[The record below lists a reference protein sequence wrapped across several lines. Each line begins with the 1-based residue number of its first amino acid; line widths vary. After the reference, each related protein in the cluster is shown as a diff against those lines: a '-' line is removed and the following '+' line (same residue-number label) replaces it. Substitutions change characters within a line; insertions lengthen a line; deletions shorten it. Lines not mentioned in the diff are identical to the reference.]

1 MATLIPALNQCLP
14 RMQAGEKRLARRLEE
29 KLEDDYLLWYD
40 VPIGRTGH
48 HPDFIVLHPRR
59 GILVLE
65 VKDWKRDALRDIDK
79 ARATLLTE
87 SGLKEVVNP
96 FEQSRGYAQDIASLL
111 EKDPV
116 LRHTEGERRGKL
128 MLPWSHGV
136 VLTNITRAHFDEARL
151 GDVLPPDRVICKD
164 EMAEDVDPEK
174 FQQRLWNM
182 FPWVPAKPLSLP
194 QLDRVRWH
202 IFPEIRIS
210 GAQLD
215 MFEQPHLETSLP
227 DLIRVMDLQ
236 QEQLA
241 RSLGEGHRVIHGVA
255 GSGKTM
261 ILGYRCVQL
270 AKVLHQPILVLCFNR
285 SLASWLEQHLLS
297 RGVSGQ
303 VHVRRFHEWCREQ
316 LVAYHAGLPP
326 QGLSS
331 DEYAEQLVQRVI
343 AATDKGLI
351 PRAQYGAVL
360 IDEGHD
366 FEPEWLKL
374 IAQMVAPET
383 NSLLLLYDDAQSIY
397 RRQRFSFKSVG
408 IHAQGRTTILHL
420 NYRNTAEILEFAYNH
435 AKHVLTPEDADEDGV
450 PLILPKS
457 AGRRGP
463 PPQTW
468 GSKSLEGELQYI
480 SGRLRQFHEEGLHW
494 NEMAVLYRS
503 VGIGAAV
510 VRAMHKACLPY
521 QWVGKYTQQTPLDMK
536 EDTVKVLTF
545 HSSKGLEF
553 PAIAIPGV
561 GRSTKREVDAKEEA
575 RLLYVAMTRAVDR
588 LVVTGLPEALRPR
601 RPSMD
606 SSSMV

>member
-87 SGLKEVVNP
+87 SGLKEVANP
-96 FEQSRGYAQDIASLL
+96 FEQSRGYAHDIASLL

-116 LRHTEGERRGKL
+116 LRHPEGERRGKL

-326 QGLSS
+326 PGLSS
-331 DEYAEQLVQRVI
+331 ADYAEQLVQRVI

-374 IAQMVAPET
+374 VAQMVAPET

-408 IHAQGRTTILHL
+408 IQAQGRTTILHL

-468 GSKSLEGELQYI
+468 ASHSLDEELKYI
-480 SGRLRQFHEEGLHW
+480 SGRLRQLHAEGLHW

-503 VGIGAAV
+503 FDIGAAV
-510 VRAMHKACLPY
+510 VRAMRKACLPY
-521 QWVGKYTQQTPLDMK
+521 QWVGKYTRQTPLDMK

-561 GRSTKREVDAKEEA
+561 GRSTKQEVDAKEEA

-601 RPSMD
+601 PPSMD
-606 SSSMV
+606 SSGMV

>member
-40 VPIGRTGH
+40 VPIGRNGR

-65 VKDWKRDALRDIDK
+65 VKDWKRDALRGIDK
-79 ARATLLTE
+79 AHATLLTE
-87 SGLKEVVNP
+87 SGLKEVTNP

-111 EKDPV
+111 QKDPV
-116 LRHTEGERRGKL
+116 LRHAEGARRGQL
-128 MLPWSHGV
+128 ILPWSHGV
-136 VLTNITRAHFDEARL
+136 VLSNITRAQFEDGKL
-151 GDVLPPDRVICKD
+151 GEVLPPDRVICKD
-164 EMAEDVDPEK
+164 EMSEDVEPEA

-182 FPWVPAKPLSLP
+182 FPWVPAQPLSLP

-215 MFEQPHLETSLP
+215 MFEQPHLESTLP
-227 DLIRVMDLQ
+227 DLIKVMDLQ

-270 AKVLHQPILVLCFNR
+270 AKVLQRPILVLCFNR
-285 SLASWLEQHLLS
+285 SLASWLAQHLES

-303 VHVRRFHEWCREQ
+303 VDVRRFHEWCREQ
-316 LVAYHAGLPP
+316 LVTYHAGLPP
-326 QGLSS
+326 QGLSGA
-331 DEYAEQLVQRVI
+331 EYAEQLVQRVI
-343 AATDKGLI
+343 AAVDKGLI

-374 IAQMVAPET
+374 VAQMVTPET

-397 RRQRFSFKSVG
+397 RHQRFSFKSVG
-408 IHAQGRTTILHL
+408 IQAQGRTTILHL
-420 NYRNTAEILEFAYNH
+420 NYRNTAEILQFAYKF
-435 AKHVLTPEDADEDGV
+435 ARHVLTPEDADDDGV
-450 PLILPKS
+450 PLLRPLS
-457 AGRRGP
+457 AGRHGP
-463 PPQTW
+463 PPQVLALPTL
-468 GSKSLEGELQYI
+468 KDELDYI
-480 SGRLRQFHEEGLHW
+480 AGRLRQLHAEGLRW

-503 VGIGAAV
+503 YEVGDAV
-510 VRAMHKACLPY
+510 VRRLGRAHLPF
-521 QWVGKYTQQTPLDMK
+521 QWVGKFARQSPLAPS
-536 EDTVKVLTF
+536 EDSIKVLTF

-561 GRSTKREVDAKEEA
+561 GRPNKQELDAKEEA
-575 RLLYVAMTRAVDR
+575 RLLYVAMTRAMDR
-588 LVVTGLPEALRPR
+588 LVVTGTPEALSAAAPR
-601 RPSMD
+601 
-606 SSSMV
+606 